1 MAVNGMLLINYIY
14 CVIMLII
21 KYINT
26 DLHPIILI
34 LLSGYFYVIK
44 YIIINQLEQIQQK
57 GEQMEKVRE
66 APESQEIFENEID
79 MYFKRFCTDENI
91 EDMAAAPQSLF
102 YAALIYVYNNTFKGT
117 NRLKLKGKLQGYNN
131 NNYNNQYSNINNSN
145 CNSYNYEYLNY
156 IADYYIYMC
165 YKYNKICT
173 ISGYCKLTGIR
184 EDVIY
189 NWGNESRTPQ
199 LSTSANNLY
208 QKLSKDYESSGEAR
222 LWSGKNPVG
231 QLAVMNRRFGWNL
244 PGVSRESTT
253 KTIKTAADLPQLGP
267 SGNDQ
272 GSNVRQIAQQEII
285 VQDVQENPQSQ

>member
-1 MAVNGMLLINYIY
+1 
-14 CVIMLII
+14 
-21 KYINT
+21 
-26 DLHPIILI
+26 
-34 LLSGYFYVIK
+34 
-44 YIIINQLEQIQQK
+44 
-57 GEQMEKVRE
+57 MEKVQE
-66 APESQEIFENEID
+66 APESQELFENEID
-79 MYFKRFCTDENI
+79 MYFKRFCAEENI
-91 EDMAAAPQSLF
+91 EDMAAASQSLF

-253 KTIKTAADLPQLGP
+253 KTIKTAADLPQLGT
-267 SGNDQ
+267 SGDAQ

-285 VQDVQENPQSQ
+285 VQDVQEIPQSK